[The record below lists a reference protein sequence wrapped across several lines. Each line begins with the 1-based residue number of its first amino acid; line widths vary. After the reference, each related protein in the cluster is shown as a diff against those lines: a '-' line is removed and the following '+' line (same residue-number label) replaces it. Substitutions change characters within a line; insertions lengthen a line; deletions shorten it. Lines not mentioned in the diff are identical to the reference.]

1 MSLQGGIG
9 MRVVRLL
16 WSLVLG
22 LAVNGGTAQAQAASA
37 GGKFTFFSI
46 GDWGSGS
53 ENQVRTIS
61 EGEGGAWTEGGVI

>member
-1 MSLQGGIG
+1 
-9 MRVVRLL
+9 MRTGRVL

-22 LAVNGGTAQAQAASA
+22 LAVNGRTAQAQAAPA
-37 GGKFTFFSI
+37 DGKFTFYSI

-61 EGEGGAWTEGGVI
+61 EGGGRRNLD